1 MELGFHETKGLFLVE
16 ELKTIPQ
23 KSKNSLQPIFEAIM
37 NSFEAIEILSKGR
50 ISIDF
55 NIHKDLFTEPDG
67 KTQTEKCYFKNI
79 TISDNGIGF
88 NEKEFNRFYTLRD
101 NSKNKNNKGTGRI
114 QYLHSFKTTQFIS
127 TYKDNKSSTKF
138 KGCVFSL
145 SKSPSFLRHN
155 ALVNVEKDDEIVSK
169 NTGTTVIFTNPI
181 GEKDANDYANLSV
194 EVIKDQIIKYF
205 LSYFCENRNSLPKLS
220 ITRIIDGEIEL
231 SVSITD
237 NDIPTPKH
245 TEPLLIN
252 YSVLQKNKI
261 VPLTRKEG
269 FTITVFL
276 IDDKKLLFNNIVL
289 TSKGTE
295 AKRFEIESLL
305 PNERING
312 CRYLVLISGNYIDDK
327 DSDLRGDIKILTSE
341 QYIEQNKETL
351 APDEVILLDTILKS
365 ANTKLRSLCPE
376 IDKKFEEKKER
387 LDELK
392 KMFLLNEQSVSEADV
407 KIDDS
412 DEVALRKVYQA
423 DAKLAAKKDATLKR
437 LLKEAESLN
446 PKNKDTY
453 QQDLKALS
461 RKMVTT
467 LPLQNRNELAQYIA
481 RRRIVLTW
489 IDKVLDNQKKILE
502 DNGRIAEEVLHNL
515 IFQQS
520 SADPE
525 NSDLWFINEE
535 FIYYKGF
542 SNVQLS
548 LITIDGELV
557 FKDEFSSEEERYLIS
572 LGEKRLNKK
581 PDILLFPDEGKCIVI
596 EFKALDVNVSD
607 HLTQINKYAYLIA
620 NYTKKKYKINTFYGY
635 LIGEAIE
642 PGDIYSTGTG
652 NWEQSPHFD
661 YMFRPSQYV
670 RSDKGAIVGSL
681 YTEVIKYSTLL
692 ARAKKRNEIFIKKL
706 ENSKQLSYVSET
718 VENVK

>member
-1 MELGFHETKGLFLVE
+1 MEIGFHETKGLLLAE

-23 KSKNSLQPIFEAIM
+23 KSKNFLQPVFEAVM
-37 NSFEAIEILSKGR
+37 NSFEAIEVLGKGE
-50 ISIDF
+50 IDIDF
-55 NIHKDLFTEPDG
+55 NIHKDLFTDKDG
-67 KTQTEKCYFKNI
+67 KTKTEKCSFVNI
-79 TISDNGIGF
+79 AISDNGIGF

-101 NSKNKNNKGTGRI
+101 NSKNKNNRGTGRI
-114 QYLHSFKTTQFIS
+114 QYLHCFET
-127 TYKDNKSSTKF
+127 TKF
-138 KGCVFSL
+138 KQCIFTL
-145 SKSPSFLRHN
+145 SKSPAFLRHN
-155 ALVNVEKDDEIVSK
+155 AIIHVEKNDEIISK
-169 NTGTTVIFTNPI
+169 STGTKVIFLDPT
-181 GEKDANDYANLSV
+181 GKKDADNYANLSA
-194 EVIKDQIIKYF
+194 EEIKDGIIKYF
-205 LSYFCENRNSLPKLS
+205 LNYFCENRNSLPK
-220 ITRIIDGEIEL
+220 ITISRIIDNDIEL
-231 SVSITD
+231 SVSI
-237 NDIPTPKH
+237 NEYDIPTPRY

-252 YSVLQKNKI
+252 YSVLQNNKI
-261 VPLTRKEG
+261 VPLKKGEG
-269 FTITVFL
+269 FTITVFS
-276 IDDKKLLFNNIVL
+276 IEDKKLPLNSIVL

-295 AKRFEIESLL
+295 AKKFDIESLL
-305 PNERING
+305 PNEKIDG
-312 CRYLVLISGNYIDDK
+312 CRYLVLISGDYIDKK

-351 APDEVILLDTILKS
+351 APDEVILLDTMLKS

-376 IDKKFEEKKER
+376 IEKRFEEKRKR

-392 KMFLLNEQSVSEADV
+392 KMFLLNEQSVNEAEV
-407 KIDDS
+407 NIDDS

-423 DAKLAAKKDATLKR
+423 DAKLAAKKDATLKK
-437 LLKEAESLN
+437 LLKEAENLN
-446 PKNKDTY
+446 PINKDTY
-453 QQDLKALS
+453 QQDLAVLS
-461 RKMVTT
+461 RKMVTA

-557 FKDEFSSEEERYLIS
+557 FKDKFSAEGERYLTS

-581 PDILLFPDEGKCIVI
+581 PDVLLFPDEGKCIII
-596 EFKALDVNVSD
+596 EFKALDVNVRD
-607 HLTQINKYAYLIA
+607 HLTQIDTYAHLIA
-620 NYTKKKYKINTFYGY
+620 NYTKEKYKINTFYGY

-652 NWEQSPHFD
+652 NWERSPHFD

-670 RSDKGAIVGSL
+670 RNVKGDIVGSL

-706 ENSKQLSYVSET
+706 ENSKLSYVSET
-718 VENVK
+718 DK

>member
-1 MELGFHETKGLFLVE
+1 
-16 ELKTIPQ
+16 
-23 KSKNSLQPIFEAIM
+23 
-37 NSFEAIEILSKGR
+37 
-50 ISIDF
+50 
-55 NIHKDLFTEPDG
+55 
-67 KTQTEKCYFKNI
+67 
-79 TISDNGIGF
+79 
-88 NEKEFNRFYTLRD
+88 
-101 NSKNKNNKGTGRI
+101 
-114 QYLHSFKTTQFIS
+114 
-127 TYKDNKSSTKF
+127 
-138 KGCVFSL
+138 
-145 SKSPSFLRHN
+145 
-155 ALVNVEKDDEIVSK
+155 
-169 NTGTTVIFTNPI
+169 
-181 GEKDANDYANLSV
+181 
-194 EVIKDQIIKYF
+194 
-205 LSYFCENRNSLPKLS
+205 
-220 ITRIIDGEIEL
+220 L
-231 SVSITD
+231 SVSI
-237 NDIPTPKH
+237 NEQDIPTPKY

-252 YSVLQKNKI
+252 YSVLQNKKI
-261 VPLTRKEG
+261 VPLKKDEG

-276 IDDKKLLFNNIVL
+276 IEDKKLPSNGIVL

-295 AKRFEIESLL
+295 AKKFDIESLL
-305 PNERING
+305 PNEKIDG
-312 CRYLVLISGNYIDDK
+312 CRYLVLISGNYIDDR
-327 DSDLRGDIKILTSE
+327 DSDLRGDIKILTTE

-351 APDEVILLDTILKS
+351 APDEVILLDTMLKS
-365 ANTKLRSLCPE
+365 ANIKLRSLCPE
-376 IDKKFEEKKER
+376 IEKNFEEKRQR

-392 KMFLLNEQSVSEADV
+392 KMFLLNEQSVNEAEV
-407 KIDDS
+407 NIDDS

-423 DAKLAAKKDATLKR
+423 DAKLAAKQDATLKG
-437 LLKEAESLN
+437 LLKEAERLN
-446 PKNKDTY
+446 PKNNDTY
-453 QQDLKALS
+453 QQDLKTLS
-461 RKMVTT
+461 KKMVTA

-557 FKDEFSSEEERYLIS
+557 FKNEFTTEEERYLTS

-581 PDILLFPDEGKCIVI
+581 PDILLFPDEGKCIII
-596 EFKALDVNVSD
+596 EFKALDVNVSH
-607 HLTQINKYAYLIA
+607 HLTQINTYAYLIA
-620 NYTKKKYKINTFYGY
+620 NYTEKKYKINAFYGY

-670 RSDKGAIVGSL
+670 RNDKGDIVGSL

-706 ENSKQLSYVSET
+706 ENSKPSYLSET
-718 VENVK
+718 VK

>member
-1 MELGFHETKGLFLVE
+1 MELGFHETKGLLLAE

-23 KSKNSLQPIFEAIM
+23 KSKNLLQPVFEAIM
-37 NSFEAIEILSKGR
+37 NSFEAIEVLGKGE
-50 ISIDF
+50 IDIEF
-55 NIHKDLFTEPDG
+55 NIHKDLFTDKDG
-67 KTQTEKCYFKNI
+67 KTKTEKCSFVNI

-114 QYLHSFKTTQFIS
+114 QYLHCFETTKFIS
-127 TYKDNKSSTKF
+127 TYKDSKSTTKF
-138 KGCVFSL
+138 KQCAFTL
-145 SKSPSFLRHN
+145 SKSLSFLRHN
-155 ALVNVEKDDEIVSK
+155 AIIHVEKNDEIVSK
-169 NTGTTVIFTNPI
+169 STGTKVIFSKPA
-181 GEKDANDYANLSV
+181 GKKDADNYANLSA
-194 EVIKDQIIKYF
+194 EEIKDRIIKYF
-205 LSYFCENRNSLPKLS
+205 LNYFCENRNSLPK
-220 ITRIIDGEIEL
+220 ITISRIIDNDIEL
-231 SVSITD
+231 SVSI
-237 NDIPTPKH
+237 NEYDIPTPRYI
-245 TEPLLIN
+245 EPLLIN
-252 YSVLQKNKI
+252 YSVLQNNKI
-261 VPLTRKEG
+261 VPLKKNEG
-269 FTITVFL
+269 FTITVFS
-276 IDDKKLLFNNIVL
+276 IEGNKLSSNSIVL
-289 TSKGTE
+289 TSKGAE
-295 AKRFEIESLL
+295 AKKFDIESLL
-305 PNERING
+305 PNEKIDG
-312 CRYLVLISGNYIDDK
+312 CHYLVLISGDYIDDK
-327 DSDLRGDIKILTSE
+327 DSDLRGVIKILTSE
-341 QYIEQNKETL
+341 QYIEQNWETL

-376 IDKKFEEKKER
+376 IERKFEEKRQR

-392 KMFLLNEQSVSEADV
+392 KMFLLNEQSVNEAEV
-407 KIDDS
+407 NIDDS

-423 DAKLAAKKDATLKR
+423 DAKLAAKQDAALKK
-437 LLKEAESLN
+437 LLKEAEKLN

-461 RKMVTT
+461 RKMVTA

-489 IDKVLDNQKKILE
+489 IDKVLDNQKKMLE

-548 LITIDGELV
+548 LITINGELI
-557 FKDEFSSEEERYLIS
+557 FRDEFTTEEERYLTS

-581 PDILLFPDEGKCIVI
+581 PDILLFPDEGKCIII

-607 HLTQINKYAYLIA
+607 HLTQINKYAYFIA
-620 NYTKKKYKINTFYGY
+620 NYTEKKYKINTFYGY

-670 RSDKGAIVGSL
+670 RSASNDIVGSL

-692 ARAKKRNEIFIKKL
+692 ARAKKRNEIFIRKL
-706 ENSKQLSYVSET
+706 ESSKSSYDLES
-718 VENVK
+718 

>member
-1 MELGFHETKGLFLVE
+1 V
-16 ELKTIPQ
+16 
-23 KSKNSLQPIFEAIM
+23 
-37 NSFEAIEILSKGR
+37 
-50 ISIDF
+50 
-55 NIHKDLFTEPDG
+55 
-67 KTQTEKCYFKNI
+67 NI

-114 QYLHSFKTTQFIS
+114 QYLHCFETTKFIS
-127 TYKDNKSSTKF
+127 TYKDSKSTTKF
-138 KGCVFSL
+138 KQCTFTL
-145 SKSPSFLRHN
+145 SKSLSFLRHN
-155 ALVNVEKDDEIVSK
+155 AIIHVEKNDEIVSK
-169 NTGTTVIFTNPI
+169 NTGTKVVFLNPA
-181 GEKDANDYANLSV
+181 GKKDADNYANLSA
-194 EVIKDQIIKYF
+194 EEIKDGIIKYF
-205 LSYFCENRNSLPKLS
+205 LNYFCENRNSLPK
-220 ITRIIDGEIEL
+220 ITISRIIDNDIEL
-231 SVSITD
+231 PVSI
-237 NDIPTPKH
+237 NEGDIPTPRH
-245 TEPLLIN
+245 TEPLFIN
-252 YSVLQKNKI
+252 YSVLQNNKI
-261 VPLTRKEG
+261 VSLKKDEG
-269 FTITVFL
+269 FTITVFS
-276 IDDKKLLFNNIVL
+276 IEDKKLPSNSIVL

-305 PNERING
+305 PNEKIDG
-312 CRYLVLISGNYIDDK
+312 CRYLVLISGDYIDKK

-351 APDEVILLDTILKS
+351 VPDEVILLDTMLKS

-376 IDKKFEEKKER
+376 IEKKFQEKRER

-392 KMFLLNEQSVSEADV
+392 KMFLLNERSVNEAEV
-407 KIDDS
+407 NIDDS

-437 LLKEAESLN
+437 LLKEAENLN
-446 PKNKDTY
+446 PKNNDTY
-453 QQDLKALS
+453 QQDLTELS
-461 RKMVTT
+461 KKMVTA

-535 FIYYKGF
+535 FIYFKGF

-557 FKDEFSSEEERYLIS
+557 FKDKFSAEEERFLTS

-581 PDILLFPDEGKCIVI
+581 PDVLLFPDEGKCIII
-596 EFKALDVNVSD
+596 EFKALDVNVRD
-607 HLTQINKYAYLIA
+607 HLTQINTYAHLIA

-642 PGDIYSTGTG
+642 RGDIYSTGTG

-670 RSDKGAIVGSL
+670 HNDQGDIVGSL

-706 ENSKQLSYVSET
+706 ENSKSSYDSET
-718 VENVK
+718 DK

>member
-1 MELGFHETKGLFLVE
+1 MELGFHETKGLLLAE

-23 KSKNSLQPIFEAIM
+23 KSKNLLQPVFEAMM
-37 NSFEAIEILSKGR
+37 NSFEAIDVLSKGE

-55 NIHKDLFTEPDG
+55 NIHKDLFTEKDG
-67 KTQTEKCYFKNI
+67 KTQTEKCSFVNI
-79 TISDNGIGF
+79 TITDNGIGF

-114 QYLHSFKTTQFIS
+114 QYLHCFETTNIIS
-127 TYKDNKSSTKF
+127 TYRDIKSSTKYRQCTF
-138 KGCVFSL
+138 TL
-145 SKSPSFLRHN
+145 SKAPSFLRHN
-155 ALVNVEKDDEIVSK
+155 AIINVEKNDEIVSK
-169 NTGTTVIFTNPI
+169 STGTKVIFLKPV
-181 GEKDANDYANLSV
+181 GKKDADNYANLTS
-194 EVIKDQIIKYF
+194 EEIKDKIIKYF
-205 LSYFCENRNSLPKLS
+205 LNYFCENRNSLPK
-220 ITRIIDGEIEL
+220 ITISRIIDSDIEL
-231 SVSITD
+231 TVSI
-237 NDIPTPKH
+237 NEHDIPTPRY

-252 YSVLQKNKI
+252 YSVLQNNKI
-261 VPLTRKEG
+261 VQLKRDEG

-276 IDDKKLLFNNIVL
+276 IEDKKLPANNIVL

-295 AKRFEIESLL
+295 AKKFEIESLL
-305 PNERING
+305 PNEKIDG
-312 CRYLVLISGNYIDDK
+312 CRYLVLISGDYIDDK

-365 ANTKLRSLCPE
+365 TNTKLRSLCPE
-376 IDKKFEEKKER
+376 IEKKFEEKRQR

-392 KMFLLNEQSVSEADV
+392 KMFLLNEQSVNEAEIN
-407 KIDDS
+407 IDDS
-412 DEVALRKVYQA
+412 DEIALRKVYQA
-423 DAKLAAKKDATLKR
+423 DAKLAAKKDAALKK

-453 QQDLKALS
+453 QEDLTALS

-548 LITIDGELV
+548 LITIDGDLV
-557 FKDEFSSEEERYLIS
+557 FKDEFTAEEERYLFS

-581 PDILLFPDEGKCIVI
+581 PDILLFPDEGKCIII

-620 NYTKKKYKINTFYGY
+620 NYTKKQYKINTFYGY
-635 LIGEAIE
+635 LIGESIE

-670 RSDKGAIVGSL
+670 RSDKGDIVGSL

-706 ENSKQLSYVSET
+706 ESSKSSYLAET
-718 VENVK
+718 IK

>member
-1 MELGFHETKGLFLVE
+1 MELGFHETKGLFLAE
-16 ELKTIPQ
+16 ELKTIHQ
-23 KSKNSLQPIFEAIM
+23 KSRNSLQPIFEAIM
-37 NSFEAIEILSKGR
+37 NSFEAIEILSKGK
-50 ISIDF
+50 ISIEF

-67 KTQTEKCYFKNI
+67 ETQTEKCYFKNI

-88 NEKEFNRFYTLRD
+88 NEKEFTRFYTLRD

-114 QYLHSFKTTQFIS
+114 QYLHSFETTKFIS
-127 TYKDNKSSTKF
+127 TYKDSKSSTGF
-138 KGCVFSL
+138 KQCIFNL
-145 SKSPSFLRHN
+145 SKSPVFLRHN
-155 ALVNVEKDDEIVSK
+155 SLVNVEKNDEIVSK

-181 GEKDANDYANLSV
+181 GKKDDDNYANLSV
-194 EVIKDQIIKYF
+194 ETIKDQIIKYF
-205 LSYFCENRNSLPKLS
+205 LSYFCENKDSLPKLTIS
-220 ITRIIDGEIEL
+220 RIIDNAIEQ
-231 SVSITD
+231 SVSITG
-237 NDIPTPKH
+237 NDIPTPRH

-252 YSVLQKNKI
+252 YSVLEGNKI
-261 VPLTRKEG
+261 VSLARKER
-269 FTITVFL
+269 FSITVFS
-276 IDDKKLLFNNIVL
+276 IEDKKLPVNNIVL

-295 AKRFEIESLL
+295 AKRYDIESLL
-305 PNERING
+305 PNEKIDG
-312 CRYLVLISGNYIDDK
+312 HRYLVLISGNYINDK

-341 QYIEQNKETL
+341 QYIEQNKETFD
-351 APDEVILLDTILKS
+351 PDEVILLDTLLKS

-376 IDKKFEEKKER
+376 IDKKFEEKKGR
-387 LDELK
+387 LDDLK

-412 DEVALRKVYQA
+412 DEIALRKVYQA
-423 DAKLAAKKDATLKR
+423 DAKLAAKKDAALKN
-437 LLKEAESLN
+437 LLKEAENLN
-446 PKNKDTY
+446 PENNETY
-453 QQDLKALS
+453 QQDITALS
-461 RKMVTT
+461 KKMVSA
-467 LPLQNRNELAQYIA
+467 LPLKNRNELAQYIA
-481 RRRIVLTW
+481 RRRIVLTY
-489 IDKVLDNQKKILE
+489 IDKVLESQKKMLK
-502 DNGRIAEEVLHNL
+502 DSGRISEKLLHNL

-520 SADPE
+520 NADPE

-548 LITIDGELV
+548 LITIDGELI
-557 FKDEFSSEEERYLIS
+557 FKDEFSAEEERYLTS
-572 LGEKRLNKK
+572 LGENRLIKK
-581 PDILLFPDEGKCIVI
+581 PDILLFPDEGKCIII

-652 NWEQSPHFD
+652 NWERSPHFD

-718 VENVK
+718 VETVK